1 MDSFLNFTQ
10 FNINIKPDGEN
21 TMETRDIIAFVLI
34 EVATLVMAYAW
45 FQRFVYNPFNW
56 VIMLCLLIVVG
67 ILSLMIL
74 SINNRFKELEARM
87 EARDKSIR
95 VSIMTVEA
103 DLENNINR
111 LNDNVERA
119 VSEISKKRF
128 V

>member
-1 MDSFLNFTQ
+1 
-10 FNINIKPDGEN
+10 
-21 TMETRDIIAFVLI
+21 METKDIIAFVLI

-56 VIMLCLLIVVG
+56 VIILCLLIVIG

-74 SINNRFKELEARM
+74 SINNRFKELEERM

-103 DLENNINR
+103 DLENNISR
-111 LNDNVERA
+111 LNNNVERA
-119 VSEISKKRF
+119 VSEINKKRF
-128 V
+128 L

>member
-1 MDSFLNFTQ
+1 
-10 FNINIKPDGEN
+10 
-21 TMETRDIIAFVLI
+21 METKDIIAFILI

-56 VIMLCLLIVVG
+56 VIILCLLIVIG

-74 SINNRFKELEARM
+74 SINTRFKELEGRM

-103 DLENNINR
+103 DLENNIAR
-111 LNDNVERA
+111 LNENVERA
-119 VSEISKKRF
+119 VAEINKKRF
-128 V
+128 M